1 MRTNY
6 ESSYADDDD
15 LLEGL
20 DEELEELERG
30 LFGADEA
37 PAEAPAE
44 APVGPSQGE
53 ATEESEESEGFDN
66 EEILALE
73 SGSILPEIA
82 ELDYPGDD
90 DEDEG
95 QYGFVGLT
103 VVLAS
108 GIWSGLFALG
118 LTGMG
123 AVWASLAL
131 GAGITAAGAGAG
143 GLALTGFF
151 KKVKRYTRGAS
162 RYGRLRQKAK
172 EHKKKFKKSGRKWH
186 KWRYDRYRARA
197 ARVLSNLQ
205 RLYKRL
211 LSTGDWKGVVPPV
224 ELKQRVDDYLR
235 GRLKVKRANKAE
247 SSDFGFAPISSH
259 QAMISRYGAQ
269 AGAQPAQA
277 RPPASAAGSSVTGL
291 GTAADLAVAGF
302 VGVVAWKLFSDAGKG
317 R

>member
-1 MRTNY
+1 MRMNY

-15 LLEGL
+15 FLEGL

-37 PAEAPAE
+37 PAEAPVE
-44 APVGPSQGE
+44 APVGPPQGE

-103 VVLAS
+103 LLLTS
-108 GIWSGLFALG
+108 GIMSGLGALG

-123 AVWASLAL
+123 ALWASLAL

-172 EHKKKFKKSGRKWH
+172 EYKKKFKKSGRKWH

-205 RLYKRL
+205 RLYKK
-211 LSTGDWKGVVPPV
+211 LSAEDRKGVVPPM

-269 AGAQPAQA
+269 AGSQPAQA